1 MRVNKCDSIQV
12 KRKSELNFYCVSHEQ
27 SVFLV
32 IVFVCKSKAMN
43 SLANYIAM
51 GVCFVYRLLEG
62 EDSLSLKI

>member
-1 MRVNKCDSIQV
+1 MWVNKCDSIQV

-32 IVFVCKSKAMN
+32 IVFVCKSKAKN
-43 SLANYIAM
+43 SLANYIGM

-62 EDSLSLKI
+62 EDSLS